1 MKDAIAK
8 VLSLFSDE
16 ANAEKVEAL
25 TTAWPE
31 LAEALSDAKAAHADD
46 KGGEDEGDE

>member
-1 MKDAIAK
+1 MKEAIAK

-16 ANAEKVEAL
+16 ANAGKVETL

-31 LAEALSDAKAAHADD
+31 LAEALSEAKAAHTTDE
-46 KGGEDEGDE
+46 GSDEGDE